1 MHNYREMKIWQ
12 KGRMLVKEIYQ
23 LTQKFPADERFG
35 LTAQA
40 RRAVVSIPLNIS
52 EGAGRGTDK
61 DFSHFLDMARG
72 SVNEV
77 ETLIFLSNDLEYITS
92 TEVNYFLEK
101 TEELGK
107 MIVAFQSKL
116 SNI

>member
-12 KGRMLVKEIYQ
+12 KGRMLVKDIYQ
-23 LTQKFPADERFG
+23 LSQKFPSDERFG
-35 LTAQA
+35 LTAQV
-40 RRAVVSIPLNIS
+40 RRAAVSIPLNIS

-77 ETLIFLSNDLEYITS
+77 ETLIFLSNDLEYIS
-92 TEVNYFLEK
+92 IEEVNFLLGK
-101 TEELGK
+101 TEEISK
-107 MIVAFQSKL
+107 MIVAFQTKL
-116 SNI
+116 SKI

>member
-1 MHNYREMKIWQ
+1 MHNYKDMKIWQ

-23 LTQKFPADERFG
+23 LTQKFPSDERFG
-35 LTAQA
+35 LTSQA
-40 RRAVVSIPLNIS
+40 RRAAVSIPLNIS

-77 ETLIFLSNDLEYITS
+77 ETLIFLSNDLEYILIE
-92 TEVNYFLEK
+92 EVNNLLVK

-107 MIVAFQSKL
+107 MIVAFQTKL
-116 SNI
+116 SKI

>member
-12 KGRMLVKEIYQ
+12 KGKILVKEIYQ
-23 LTQKFPADERFG
+23 LTQQFPSDERFG

-40 RRAVVSIPLNIS
+40 RRVAVSIPLNIS
-52 EGAGRGTDK
+52 EGAGRGKDK

-77 ETLIFLSNDLEYITS
+77 ETLIFLSNDLEYIS
-92 TEVNYFLEK
+92 SEEVNHLLEK

-107 MIVAFQSKL
+107 MIVAFQAKL

>member
-1 MHNYREMKIWQ
+1 MHNYKEMKIWQ

-23 LTQKFPADERFG
+23 LTQKFPSDERFG
-35 LTAQA
+35 LTSQT
-40 RRAVVSIPLNIS
+40 RRAAVSIPSNIS

-77 ETLIFLSNDLEYITS
+77 ETLIFLANDLEYIS
-92 TEVNYFLEK
+92 IEELNNLILK

-107 MIVAFQSKL
+107 MIISFQSKL
-116 SNI
+116 SSI

>member
-1 MHNYREMKIWQ
+1 MHNYRELKIWQ
-12 KGRMLVKEIYQ
+12 KGRMLVKDIYQ
-23 LTQKFPADERFG
+23 LTQQFPSDERFG
-35 LTAQA
+35 LTTQA
-40 RRAVVSIPLNIS
+40 RRAAVSIPLNIS

-77 ETLIFLSNDLEYITS
+77 ETLIFLSNDLEFIS
-92 TEVNYFLEK
+92 FEDLNNLLEK
-101 TEELGK
+101 AEELGK
-107 MIVAFQSKL
+107 MIVAFQMRL

>member
-1 MHNYREMKIWQ
+1 MHNYKEMKIWQ
-12 KGRMLVKEIYQ
+12 KGRILVKEIYQ
-23 LTQKFPADERFG
+23 LTQKFPSDERFG

-40 RRAVVSIPLNIS
+40 RRAAISIPLNIS

-61 DFSHFLDMARG
+61 DFNHFLDMARG

-77 ETLIFLSNDLEYITS
+77 ETLIFLSNDLEYIS
-92 TEVNYFLEK
+92 IEEVNDLLGK
-101 TEELGK
+101 TEELSK
-107 MIVAFQSKL
+107 MIVAFQTKL

>member
-1 MHNYREMKIWQ
+1 MHNYKEMKIWQ

-23 LTQKFPADERFG
+23 LTQKFPSDERFG
-35 LTAQA
+35 LTSQA
-40 RRAVVSIPLNIS
+40 RRAAVSIPLNIS

-61 DFSHFLDMARG
+61 DFSHFLDLARG

-77 ETLIFLSNDLEYITS
+77 ETLIFLSNDLEYIS
-92 TEVNYFLEK
+92 IEEVNYLLVK

-107 MIVAFQSKL
+107 MIVAFQTKL

>member
-1 MHNYREMKIWQ
+1 MHNYKEMKIWQ
-12 KGRMLVKEIYQ
+12 KGRMLVKEIYL
-23 LTQKFPADERFG
+23 LTQKFPSEERFG
-35 LTAQA
+35 LTSQA

-77 ETLIFLSNDLEYITS
+77 ETLIFLSNDLEYIS
-92 TEVNYFLEK
+92 NEEVNHLLEK
-101 TEELGK
+101 TDELGK
-107 MIVAFQSKL
+107 MIVAFQTKL
-116 SNI
+116 SKI